1 VPDVAIR
8 PARPPEFPAIGDLC
22 VAAYVP
28 FVAAGDGY
36 AAVLRDVGRRAAAA
50 EVLVAADGDALL
62 GTVTFVPAGGPLGEI
77 ARPGETE
84 FRMLAVDPAAQGRGV
99 GAALLGHVVGATR
112 RLGFAGVVCSSQPAM
127 RAAHR
132 VYDRFG
138 FRRDPTRD
146 WSPEPG
152 IELIAFALRLGPSR
166 RDGTR

>member
-1 VPDVAIR
+1 
-8 PARPPEFPAIGDLC
+8 
-22 VAAYVP
+22 
-28 FVAAGDGY
+28 
-36 AAVLRDVGRRAAAA
+36 
-50 EVLVAADGDALL
+50 
-62 GTVTFVPAGGPLGEI
+62 
-77 ARPGETE
+77 
-84 FRMLAVDPAAQGRGV
+84 MLAVDPAAQGRGV

-112 RLGFAGVVCSSQPAM
+112 RLGLAGVVCSSQPAM